1 MSLNPHS
8 QQLTGINVLCYY
20 LPLVLHKSVGLPE
33 LASHILSTGIAV
45 LYMFATA
52 ASLFFIER
60 LGRRPLL
67 MSMAAA
73 MAISF
78 LGIAIST
85 EISHDKGHH
94 IPGIVATVFITFYF
108 LAFGFGWVATPWLY
122 PAEINSLS
130 MRTKG
135 AALATACDWL
145 FNYVVVQTTPI
156 GIHYLHWGLY
166 LLYAI
171 LNASFVPII
180 YFLVVETAG
189 KSLEQIDQWFAANTG
204 WLVHKAGTAASAV
217 ANLPHS
223 LANGGAGG
231 HVVGMRE
238 GNEGESMVKAYEK
251 DRRRRSYD
259 VDMRPLDDE
268 DDFALEGDEEEEEDG
283 DDEFRYRESRDSK

>member
-1 MSLNPHS
+1 MLYS

-20 LPLVLHKSVGLPE
+20 LPLVLNKSVGLPE
-33 LASHILSTGIAV
+33 LASHVLSTGIAV

-67 MSMAAA
+67 MFMAAA
-73 MAISF
+73 MAIAF

-108 LAFGFGWVATPWLY
+108 LAFGFGWVAVPWLY

-166 LLYAI
+166 LLYAV
-171 LNASFVPII
+171 LNALFVPLI

-204 WLVHKAGTAASAV
+204 WLVHKAGHGAFAA
-217 ANLPHS
+217 
-223 LANGGAGG
+223 ANGAAKMANGALG
-231 HVVGMRE
+231 HDEMRQ
-238 GNEGESMVKAYEK
+238 GNEGENLVKAYEQQE
-251 DRRRRSYD
+251 RRSYD
-259 VDMRPLDDE
+259 TDMRPLEE
-268 DDFALEGDEEEEEDG
+268 DDFALDEDEE
-283 DDEFRYRESRDSK
+283 DDDDFRYHGRLNVG